1 MGCFRFCLVII
12 PALLSVVACLFAIF
26 SCIGSTK
33 NNEFLTSIYLLEID
47 ASNIS
52 ISALIPAA
60 ANIDISPQQLGL
72 SDVYTLG
79 MWGYCEG
86 TASSDAQTDRDEI
99 LGLDN
104 VDFTACSSPKAM
116 YVFDP
121 ESFIQDVLNTSASLN
136 QVNSY
141 LDILGVDNVDISL
154 PQDLVDYEDTIRAVS
169 KMIFIC
175 TIIGIVLTFIQV
187 LFSIGAFFSKGWSCA
202 TTVVSILSFVSL
214 IIGAGG
220 ATGMYRIVQTIFN
233 DNLGEYGVR
242 AGLSRNFLVFYW
254 LAVALNLIAL
264 VFWIFSICCGSTRK
278 RSRSY
283 TDSAEKQPMMVYQ
296 PYEQA
301 PQHVYK

>member
-26 SCIGSTK
+26 CCIGSTK
-33 NNEFLTSIYLLEID
+33 NNDFLTSIYLLEID

-52 ISALIPAA
+52 ISALIPGAN
-60 ANIDISPQQLGL
+60 NIDISPQQLGL

-79 MWGYCEG
+79 MWGYCQG
-86 TASSDAQTDRDEI
+86 TVSADASTDRDEI
-99 LGLDN
+99 IGVDK
-104 VDFTACSSPKAM
+104 VDFTACSTPKAM

-121 ESFIQDVLNTSASLN
+121 ESFVQDVLNTTASLDD
-136 QVNSY
+136 VNS
-141 LDILGVDNVDISL
+141 LLETLGVDNVDVTL
-154 PQDLVDYEDTIRAVS
+154 PEDLLDYENTIRSVS

-175 TIIGIVLTFIQV
+175 TIIGICLTFLQV

-202 TTVVSILSFVSL
+202 TTVVSIMSFVSL
-214 IIGAGG
+214 ILGGGG
-220 ATGMYRIVQTIFN
+220 ATGMYLVVQGIFN
-233 DNLGEYGVR
+233 DNLNEYGIR
-242 AGLSRNFLVFYW
+242 AGLSGTFLIFYW
-254 LAVALNLIAL
+254 LAIALNLIAL

-278 RSRSY
+278 RSRSH

>member
-1 MGCFRFCLVII
+1 M
-12 PALLSVVACLFAIF
+12 
-26 SCIGSTK
+26 
-33 NNEFLTSIYLLEID
+33 TSIYLLEID